1 MGNRQPG
8 MASMQSR
15 LRASTL
21 MAMALL
27 LAGCSPLLGGSRQPV
42 TIYAPQARVQAAPD
56 WPSVRWRLGLGRTY
70 VARNADGLRIVVRPT
85 PNELQVYK
93 GAQWV
98 MPPSDL
104 VEETVLHAL
113 EDSGRIAVVTRQG
126 SGAGSDYRLLMDVRR
141 FESDYAGAEVPSATI
156 EVTAKLLHVGDQQLA
171 GSRTFVRTHPAASTA
186 IPDVVVAFEQALVD
200 IGGDIAG
207 WTLRTGE
214 QQRQPLESP

>member
-1 MGNRQPG
+1 MGKRQSG
-8 MASMQSR
+8 IASMQSR
-15 LRASTL
+15 LRAPAL

-27 LAGCSPLLGGSRQPV
+27 FAGCTPLLVGSREPV
-42 TIYAPQARVQAAPD
+42 TIYAPHARVQAAPD
-56 WPSVRWRLGLGRTY
+56 WPNVRWRLALGRTH
-70 VARNADGLRIVVRPT
+70 VARNADGLRIAVRPT

-104 VEETVLHAL
+104 IEETVLHAL

-171 GSRTFVRTHPAASTA
+171 GSRTFVRIQPAASTA
-186 IPDVVVAFEQALVD
+186 IPDVVAAFEQALVD

-207 WTLRTGE
+207 WTLSTGE
-214 QQRQPLESP
+214 ANQRLTPP